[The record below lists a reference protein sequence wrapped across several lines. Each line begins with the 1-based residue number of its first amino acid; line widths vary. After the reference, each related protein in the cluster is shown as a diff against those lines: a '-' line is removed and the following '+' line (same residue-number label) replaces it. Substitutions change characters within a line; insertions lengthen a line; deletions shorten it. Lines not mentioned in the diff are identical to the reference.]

1 MNDSVILITGCS
13 GYIGRRLALRLLE
26 KGKSVRGLLQSA
38 EIDSVCYLT
47 RMGLEPV
54 VGDLLNPETIDGIC
68 EGVKV
73 VYNLAGGHFS
83 SVRKTED
90 LYVKGAAALL
100 DEAAHRSIDAFIV
113 ASNGSLYGD
122 CGDRV
127 LDECTEPRP
136 VHPFGAVTMKMEQLV
151 SGYHLRVNVPCIIL
165 RIAEVYGPD
174 EYDLIRKM
182 TLEPV
187 SLLGNGANFNSRVH
201 VDDVVNILESA
212 PCGLS
217 PGESYNLSDDEPVR
231 QIDFYRYCSAIAGIP
246 MPKWI
251 GMSDIHERILL
262 SIHGLRALSLRMSA
276 EKLKRALSY
285 EFKYKTY
292 REGISS
298 LLASNTK

>member
-1 MNDSVILITGCS
+1 MILVTGCS

-26 KGKSVRGLLQSA
+26 QGKPVRGLVQSA
-38 EIDSVCYLT
+38 EVDSVRYLT
-47 RMGLEPV
+47 RMGLEPA
-54 VGDLLNPETIDGIC
+54 VGDLLDAKTLDGIC
-68 EGVKV
+68 EGVNI
-73 VYNLAGGHFS
+73 VYHLAGGHFS
-83 SVRKTED
+83 SVRRTED
-90 LYVKGAAALL
+90 LYVKGTAALL
-100 DEAAHRSIDAFIV
+100 DEAARRSMDAFVV

-127 LDECTEPRP
+127 LDENSEPGA
-136 VHPFGAVTMKMEQLV
+136 VHPFGAVTMKMERLV
-151 SGYHLRVNVPCIIL
+151 SEYHLRANVPCIIL

-174 EYDLIRKM
+174 EYDFIGKM
-182 TLEPV
+182 TAEPV

-212 PCGLS
+212 PCCLS
-217 PGESYNLSDDEPVR
+217 PGEAYNLSDDEPVR
-231 QIDFYRYCSAIAGIP
+231 QADFYRYCSAVTGIP

-292 REGISS
+292 REGILS
-298 LLASNTK
+298 LLASHIG